1 MNAFF
6 NFKIPTCTDEEIEFA
21 KKNGKTI
28 VSESEG
34 LVVTT
39 HIYNCHYYIE
49 HVKPK
54 K

>member
-1 MNAFF
+1 MSAFF

-21 KKNGKTI
+21 KNNGKTV
-28 VSESEG
+28 VSEHEG

-39 HIYNCHYYIE
+39 HIYNGHYYIE
-49 HVKPK
+49 HIKQK